1 MIVVSAT
8 AYLTTQQGTLLGE
21 VTRSVMVVVSATAYL
36 TTQQGT
42 LLGEMKGK
50 QTGCEIS
57 FSTNHVILFH
67 CVHLLQVVDVQ
78 DNRASLLTG
87 RV

>member
-1 MIVVSAT
+1 MIVVS
-8 AYLTTQQGTLLGE
+8 YL
-21 VTRSVMVVVSATAYL
+21 M
-36 TTQQGT
+36 TQQGT

-50 QTGCEIS
+50 QTRCEIS
-57 FSTNHVILFH
+57 FSTDHSLYH

-87 RV
+87 RD